1 MIGMNGSIEEII
13 VTKRCQFIDGQG
25 LEVARLDGAS
35 NLSRV
40 ELVVIANE
48 RGASAR
54 LNVGY
59 EQGFADTGEGLL
71 GPIDHV
77 ERHMARK

>member
-1 MIGMNGSIEEII
+1 
-13 VTKRCQFIDGQG
+13 
-25 LEVARLDGAS
+25 
-35 NLSRV
+35 V

-54 LNVGY
+54 LNVGDK
-59 EQGFADTGEGLL
+59 QGFADTGKGLL
-71 GPIDHV
+71 GPKDHV